1 MKDFKQTP
9 KMNASGSHYCGGGKV
24 KKYAE
29 GGEIIAKVHEAI
41 RSGKDLDPKMTISSG
56 SQGPNR
62 ALNRAMGLPENS
74 NPKIVDRMPQGSNDG
89 TMISPIDGKR
99 VKLAPPK
106 LTDTGML
113 LLKTGGKVKRGNK
126 K

>member
-29 GGEIIAKVHEAI
+29 GGEIISKVHEAI
-41 RSGKDLDPKMTISSG
+41 RSGKDLDPGIIREPTK
-56 SQGPNR
+56 PY
-62 ALNRAMGLPENS
+62 
-74 NPKIVDRMPQGSNDG
+74 VDRDPGIGRDLKG
-89 TMISPIDGKR
+89 TLNIPGIGE
-99 VKLAPPK
+99 VKQAPPK
-106 LTDTGML
+106 LTPNGRGM